1 MEDGWLRR
9 RGFSLQKEEKDMVH
23 DRHSTLI
30 QLALTAC
37 AAAAALVALC
47 AGAQVGK
54 ESGEALDAN
63 EIADRVQAHY
73 AEISDYRAGFVQ
85 TVAHKLFPGRLERS
99 YGAVMFK
106 KGGLMRWEYTR
117 PEQKL
122 FVYDGATLWIYE
134 PEVPQAFKASANA
147 DRLRKAIA
155 FLNGEGKIK
164 ESYKVEKAD
173 ASRFNFTAGYVLKLT
188 PAEKGSPFKRVELYV
203 DSTDF
208 HVVRSV
214 VVDHEGNRNRFD
226 FSSPTKNGGL
236 SPSLFTFTPPAGV
249 PVLEASE

>member
-1 MEDGWLRR
+1 MERVR
-9 RGFSLQKEEKDMVH
+9 FH
-23 DRHSTLI
+23 TLKPI
-30 QLALTAC
+30 ASAAI
-37 AAAAALVALC
+37 AAAMTIAALCFTARSEA
-47 AGAQVGK
+47 AGALG
-54 ESGEALDAN
+54 AN
-63 EIADRVQAHY
+63 EIVDRVQAHY
-73 AEISDYRAGFVQ
+73 TEISDYRATFVQ
-85 TVAHKLFPGRLERS
+85 TLAHKLFPGRLERS

-134 PEVPQAFKASANA
+134 PEVPQAFKAAANA
-147 DRLRKAIA
+147 DRLRKALA
-155 FLNGEGKIK
+155 FLSGEGKIK
-164 ESYKVEKAD
+164 ESYKVEKLD
-173 ASRFNFTAGYVLKLT
+173 SSRFNFTAGHVLKLT
-188 PAEKGSPFKRVELYV
+188 PKEKNSPFKRVELYV
-203 DSTDF
+203 DSADF

-249 PVLEASE
+249 PVLEAPE